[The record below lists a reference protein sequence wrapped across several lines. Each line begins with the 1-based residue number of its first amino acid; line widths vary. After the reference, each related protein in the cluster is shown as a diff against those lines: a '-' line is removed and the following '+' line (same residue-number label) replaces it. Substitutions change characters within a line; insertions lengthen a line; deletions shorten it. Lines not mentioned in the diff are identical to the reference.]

1 MNGEKDNN
9 GNSSIIAIGGV
20 FCGGRKKRKMKEKQ
34 KSRFGNSSLNTF
46 LRNSAKKLANIG

>member
-20 FCGGRKKRKMKEKQ
+20 FLRWTEEEKKRK
-34 KSRFGNSSLNTF
+34 KSKKVSLEIH
-46 LRNSAKKLANIG
+46 L